1 MRITRIDCT
10 PVTFP
15 MRTTLAF
22 AAGQMTASE
31 HVLIQVHT
39 DEGLTGTAEAPSRPY
54 LYGESQ
60 RSMIA
65 AAERWFAPA
74 LIGTDPFGIEA
85 AWETLDRVAHNN
97 TIKGALD
104 LALHDIIGQALGIPC
119 HRLLGGYATSARV
132 TYVCGH
138 APPAA
143 MADEALAMAAAH
155 GIDAFKLKVGFDPRE
170 DAEMVRVMRRALPDA
185 LLYLDGN
192 EAFRA
197 QDAIRFLRIAE
208 ENGIAWIEE
217 PCAVPDRAG
226 RRQIARAA
234 NVPVLGDES
243 CQRPEDVAREIADG
257 TVHMVSIK
265 LARSG
270 YRNARSILGAC
281 AASRVRPMVGSQG
294 DSGVGVLAALHFCVA
309 HRATQALPAELS
321 FFLNLGSDLLA
332 EPLVIRGGRLQA
344 TDAPGLGIAIDPGK
358 LAQCRADRV

>member
-1 MRITRIDCT
+1 MKITRIACT

-22 AAGQMTASE
+22 ASGQMAASE
-31 HVLIQVHT
+31 HVLVQVHT

-65 AAERWFAPA
+65 AVERWFAPV
-74 LIGTDPFGIEA
+74 LIGADPFAIET
-85 AWETLDRVAHNN
+85 AWEALDRVAHNN
-97 TIKGALD
+97 TVKGALD
-104 LALHDIIGQALGIPC
+104 LALHDIIGQALGVPC

-138 APPAA
+138 ASPAV
-143 MADEALAMAAAH
+143 MQEEALAVAAEY
-155 GIDAFKLKVGFDPRE
+155 GIDAFKLKVGLDPLA
-170 DAEMVRVMRRALPDA
+170 DAEMIVAMRRALPHA

-197 QDAIRFLRIAE
+197 QDAIRLLRVAE
-208 ENGIAWIEE
+208 ANGIAWVEE
-217 PCAVPDRAG
+217 PCAVADRAG
-226 RRQIARAA
+226 RRQVARVA
-234 NVPVLGDES
+234 NVPILGDES
-243 CQRPEDVAREIADG
+243 CQTVEQVGREIADG

-265 LARSG
+265 LARTG
-270 YRNARSILGAC
+270 YRNASAILGAC
-281 AASRVRPMVGSQG
+281 AAARVRPMVGSQG

-332 EPLVIRGGRLQA
+332 EPLTIRAGRLEA
-344 TDAPGLGIAIDPGK
+344 SGAPGLGIAIDPDK
-358 LAQCRADRV
+358 LARCRVDG